1 MTESMLALIAGL
13 LAPQPAERAA
23 AAERLARLEHA
34 AQPAAVALVE
44 AMGDPDDHVKN
55 WVNAALEGLGPPSAE
70 DLQPLV
76 RLLTHE
82 SPDVAYWAAT
92 LLGRL
97 QPAAAP
103 AVAALAAALTNRPEM
118 PVRQRAAWAL
128 GEIGQVESA
137 RQSLEHAAAGSNPRL
152 SRLAKQAL
160 KKLR

>member
-97 QPAAAP
+97 A
-103 AVAALAAALTNRPEM
+103 
-118 PVRQRAAWAL
+118 
-128 GEIGQVESA
+128 
-137 RQSLEHAAAGSNPRL
+137 SLEYTLQR
-152 SRLAKQAL
+152 RLARRTKIDPTVSL
-160 KKLR
+160 GLTP